1 MLASVGLYGVTA
13 YGVRRRLREIGIRMA
28 LGGTAHD
35 IVRLVFGS
43 AWRMILPGLVLGIAA
58 AWVATRALQGILFGT
73 SPTDPVVFTAT
84 VLTLA
89 LVASVA
95 SYLPARRAARVD
107 PIVVLRNQ

>member
-1 MLASVGLYGVTA
+1 
-13 YGVRRRLREIGIRMA
+13 MA

-89 LVASVA
+89 LVASVP
-95 SYLPARRAARVD
+95 SLYSETSKGPRLITEVTKITVFVMSRR
-107 PIVVLRNQ
+107 P